1 MSILNPSKLNQNNTT
16 MKTILLTTAIL
27 SASLLSK
34 ADTWRKFTTSNS
46 AIPSNIVNSVSV
58 QGNTVWVGTEHGITG
73 FTTQGTIKE
82 DLGSN
87 LPTQNTSV
95 FAFPSNGN
103 VWAGTDEG
111 LVQYDGEHGWN
122 LLTSE
127 NSGLPL
133 NVIRSMFID
142 HNGKTWIGTW
152 GGGLACMSNDWEVF
166 TTFNSGLVSNGI
178 TALAE
183 DKTGKIWIGTFN
195 RGISIYDNG
204 QWQTLNTD
212 NSMLPSNS
220 IQSIYADGNALWI
233 GTSSGIAKYQDGQ
246 ITKFTTANTGIVF
259 SQVNCFIREGNY
271 LWIGS
276 DGGLLRY
283 DGLGLI
289 SYNTANSGLPSN
301 DVVSV
306 GFDSNGNKWIGTSGG
321 GLVEFNPNGIP
332 AGIEEKDLSMVQ
344 VYPNP
349 FANDLSLNNQEK
361 EVMQVDVF
369 NLNGQQLN
377 SFQLQAGEQ
386 TKISTLDLP
395 AGAYNFQFHTSKK
408 VENLRMIKTLE

>member
-111 LVQYDGEHGWN
+111 LVQFDGEHGWN
-122 LLTSE
+122 VLTSE

-152 GGGLACMSNDWEVF
+152 GGGLACMSTDWEVF

-349 FANDLSLNNQEK
+349 FANDLSFNNQEK

-369 NLNGQQLN
+369 NLNGQKIN